1 MTEGCSQRRWE
12 GRNEMARKKRT
23 VSQEKRALVGKKER
37 RIRFDYIK
45 SNCFRVIRVD
55 GVNGS
60 PTPRGDAIQ
69 MAFFSERVPIPTSEE
84 YFVADDGRL
93 GKRTEITA
101 RSAIVREVEV
111 EAIIALPVAKAFS
124 EWLQDK
130 IQRAEERASKG
141 GTDGK

>member
-1 MTEGCSQRRWE
+1 
-12 GRNEMARKKRT
+12 
-23 VSQEKRALVGKKER
+23 
-37 RIRFDYIK
+37 
-45 SNCFRVIRVD
+45 
-55 GVNGS
+55 
-60 PTPRGDAIQ
+60 

-124 EWLQDK
+124 EWLQEK